1 MIKSNIGLY
10 CQRKSNYIFYYKNS
24 GGRYW
29 KFMANFKPL
38 FYLNGVKGTSSRETH
53 LFFEDENH
61 LKVFTSILN
70 STLYYWY
77 YIMHSDART
86 NNPSDLK
93 NFPIQYE
100 AIESSILNELEGQ
113 CDILMK
119 ELQENSLMVDAVY
132 RTGNVSFAQYL
143 PAKSKRIIDNIDLI
157 LSKQFGFNEDELDF
171 IINYDIKYRMGDE
184 LNNEEED

>member
-1 MIKSNIGLY
+1 
-10 CQRKSNYIFYYKNS
+10 
-24 GGRYW
+24 
-29 KFMANFKPL
+29 
-38 FYLNGVKGTSSRETH
+38 
-53 LFFEDENH
+53 
-61 LKVFTSILN
+61 
-70 STLYYWY
+70 
-77 YIMHSDART
+77 MHSDART

-119 ELQENSLMVDAVY
+119 ELQENSLIVDAVY

-143 PAKSKRIIDNIDLI
+143 PAKSKGIIDNIDLI

-184 LNNEEED
+184 LNNEEEG